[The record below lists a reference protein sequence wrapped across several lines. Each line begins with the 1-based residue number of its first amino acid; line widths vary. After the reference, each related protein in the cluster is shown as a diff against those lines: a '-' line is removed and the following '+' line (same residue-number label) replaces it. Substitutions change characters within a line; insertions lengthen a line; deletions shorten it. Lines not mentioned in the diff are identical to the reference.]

1 MKETDRAELL
11 RILEKFVE
19 SGWDLIAVPSKDWLD
34 GMENTSQLITAVR
47 QAEIECGSSIDPV
60 RSCPA

>member
-1 MKETDRAELL
+1 MKETDHAELL

-19 SGWDLIAVPSKDWLD
+19 SGWDLIAVPSKDRLD

-47 QAEIECGSSIDPV
+47 QAEIECGS
-60 RSCPA
+60 CG